1 MRRYAQVLVLMA
13 GSAFGCEHV
22 MSDRILGSDLARAL
36 PAFLAIPP
44 AAEIGYAPS
53 PGSKR
58 AFRPDELNRIAA
70 RFGLPA
76 ISDTAICFDWELQPV
91 SKEQVTEAMHK
102 SLATAGARIEVV
114 RLSQTP
120 APSGEIVFPR
130 SALMAAS
137 LADPNTSLM
146 WRGFVLYSLGKKF
159 DLWAE
164 VKISA
169 AMPRVVAIRELAVGE
184 PIAAD
189 AVRLETQEDTP
200 LRNDIARHLDE
211 VVGHI
216 PLRGIQTGSP
226 VFRTQLAEP
235 FDVKRGDAV
244 EVRALSGRAVLT
256 MEGIAETSGRKGDS
270 VLLKNPVSGK
280 TFRGR
285 VEGLHRV
292 LVNVGAIGEG
302 KTS

>member
-1 MRRYAQVLVLMA
+1 MRRYAQFLLFMA
-13 GSAFGCEHV
+13 GPAFGCEHV
-22 MSDRILGSDLARAL
+22 TADRIRGSDLARAL
-36 PAFLAIPP
+36 PAFFAVPP
-44 AAEIGYAPS
+44 AAEIGYAPA

-58 AFRPDELNRIAA
+58 VFRPDELNRIAA
-70 RFGLPA
+70 RFGIA
-76 ISDTAICFDWELQPV
+76 STSDQPICFDWELQPV
-91 SKEQVTEAMHK
+91 SKESAVEAMRK
-102 SLATAGARIEVV
+102 SLDTPGVRIEIV

-120 APSGEIVFPR
+120 APSGAIVFPK
-130 SALMAAS
+130 SGLMAAS
-137 LADPNTSLM
+137 IAEPSTALM
-146 WRGFVLYSLGKKF
+146 WRGFVLYNGGRKF

-169 AMPRVVAIRELAVGE
+169 SMARVVAIRELAVGE
-184 PIAAD
+184 PIPSD

-216 PLRGIQTGSP
+216 PLRGIQTGAP

-244 EVRALSGRAVLT
+244 EVRAMSGRAVLT
-256 MEGIAETSGRKGDS
+256 MEGVAESSGRKGDS
-270 VLLKNPVSGK
+270 VLLKNPASGK
-280 TFRGR
+280 IFRGR
-285 VEGLHRV
+285 VEGQRRV

>member
-1 MRRYAQVLVLMA
+1 MRRYVQLLVLMA
-13 GSAFGCEHV
+13 GTAFGCEHV
-22 MSDRILGSDLARAL
+22 RADRITGGDLARAL
-36 PAFLAIPP
+36 PAFLAIPA
-44 AAEIGYAPS
+44 AAEIGYAPA

-58 AFRPDELNRIAA
+58 VFRPDELNRIAA
-70 RFGLPA
+70 RFGLTA
-76 ISDTAICFDWELQPV
+76 TSDTPVCFDWELHLI
-91 SKEQVTEAMHK
+91 SKDTVVEAMRK
-102 SLATAGARIEVV
+102 SLDTPGARIEIS

-120 APSGEIVFPR
+120 APIGEIVFPR
-130 SALMAAS
+130 RGLMAAS
-137 LADPNTSLM
+137 IAEPSTALM
-146 WRGFVLYSLGKKF
+146 WRGFVLYNSGRKF

-169 AMPRVVAIRELAVGE
+169 SMPRVVAIRELAVGE
-184 PIAAD
+184 PILSD

-211 VVGHI
+211 VVGRI
-216 PLRGIQTGSP
+216 PLRGIPSGAP

-244 EVRALSGRAVLT
+244 EVRAMSGRAVLT
-256 MEGIAETSGRKGDS
+256 MEGVAESSGRKGDS
-270 VLLKNPVSGK
+270 VLLKNPASGK
-280 TFRGR
+280 IFRGR
-285 VEGLHRV
+285 VEGQRRV